1 MPTVQEVLKATGLTD
16 EEIKALNP
24 KLVEGVTTIL
34 STAQQEKD
42 AAELQRRAVSQTF
55 ENEISPALDKWAN
68 EKASYDAKIAA
79 YEAAMKSAKEGG
91 FNVPDILATPATPAK
106 GADGKFVPGGNE
118 VPGSPKFVENLRNE
132 AAVAVSSIM
141 DLNWKHQ
148 TLFGKPMPDSPTT
161 LIREAAAQ
169 RLDPITYAAK
179 KYDFAA
185 RESAIKAEDQ
195 KKHDDA
201 IRAEAKAEADKVW
214 AEKVGSNPNIR
225 PAQASEFSKIE
236 KAVKAG
242 ERKDPTMM
250 SRDERHRQTQKAI
263 MQDVSEHNAT
273 VQ

>member
-16 EEIKALNP
+16 DEIKALNP
-24 KLVEGVTTIL
+24 KLVEGVTTL
-34 STAQQEKD
+34 VSSAQQERE
-42 AAELQRRAVSQTF
+42 AAELAKRSVEQTLA
-55 ENEISPALDKWAN
+55 NDINPALDKWAN
-68 EKASYDAKIAA
+68 DKAAQASENAA
-79 YEAAMKSAKEGG
+79 LRAALNAAKEGG
-91 FNVPDILATPATPAK
+91 FNMPEFLNNEKPK
-106 GADGKFVPGGNE
+106 GPDGKFVAGSNE

-141 DLNWKHQ
+141 DLNWRHQ

-169 RLDPITYAAK
+169 RLDPITYASK
-179 KYDFAA
+179 KYDFAG
-185 RESAIKAEDQ
+185 RETTIKAEEQ

-201 IRAEAKAEADKVW
+201 IRAEAKAESDKAW

>member
-16 EEIKALNP
+16 DEIKALNP

-34 STAQQEKD
+34 STAQQEKE

-68 EKASYDAKIAA
+68 EKVSYDAKIAA
-79 YEAAMKSAKEGG
+79 YDAALKSAKEGG
-91 FNVPDILATPATPAK
+91 FTVPDILNPAK
-106 GADGKFVPGGNE
+106 PKDESGKFVAGGNE

-141 DLNWKHQ
+141 DLNWRHQ

-179 KYDFAA
+179 KYDFAG
-185 RESAIKAEDQ
+185 RETTIKAEEQ

-201 IRAEAKAEADKVW
+201 IRAEAKAESDKAW